1 MSRVW
6 TLHHYNPGKLKV
18 SDGAIVLDPAPLTF
32 PISHLAHALCR
43 HRTVPSNCTLV
54 LAKTSSRH
62 AHPLIHVPPSLLI
75 CFSPNYKVRTL

>member
-18 SDGAIVLDPAPLTF
+18 SDARAIVLDPVP
-32 PISHLAHALCR
+32 PVDISHLAHVLCR

-62 AHPLIHVPPSLLI
+62 AQSSDPRSSLLI